1 MLAQRP
7 SNKLGGGIA
16 EFVDYDVHFK
26 QCLRLLKFVDGY
38 TFKCLNWLVGVL
50 RLVYLDRGLDAVPY
64 IGTDRDCRRMACHDD
79 LSLSL
84 LRTGYI

>member
-1 MLAQRP
+1 MLACLHRDRRT
-7 SNKLGGGIA
+7 SWAEVSA

-50 RLVYLDRGLDAVPY
+50 RVECIWIV
-64 IGTDRDCRRMACHDD
+64 T
-79 LSLSL
+79 
-84 LRTGYI
+84 